1 MYLEKKVR
9 NRMIGF
15 ILIIGVL
22 ARIIWIGQVPGGIH
36 QDEAYSGYE
45 AYSLLK
51 TGMDS
56 HGYVNP
62 VYFISWGHGMN
73 ALYAYL
79 TIPFI
84 AIGGL
89 SVYTIRIP
97 QIILGCLTLP
107 LFYLFVKKIA
117 NERLAVISM
126 FLLAVNPWHIMLCRW
141 GLEANLVP
149 FFCCWVHILQFG
161 RCRRIVNTTYL
172 LL

>member
-1 MYLEKKVR
+1 
-9 NRMIGF
+9 MIGF

-117 NERLAVISM
+117 NERLAVIT
-126 FLLAVNPWHIMLCRW
+126 FW
-141 GLEANLVP
+141 GS
-149 FFCCWVHILQFG
+149 II
-161 RCRRIVNTTYL
+161 R
-172 LL
+172 